1 MAQREAEKLRREF
14 DSVGSRQGPCFPP
27 DLKERATRWIAEQRA
42 SGATAAEVAT
52 ALGLAV
58 GTVLRW
64 SSGVRARPTRSSS
77 RALVPVVVVP
87 DSVATRTVDVVSPSG
102 FRAEGLSI
110 AEAAALLKVLG

>member
-14 DSVGSRQGPCFPP
+14 ESVASRQGPCFPA
-27 DLKERATRWIAEQRA
+27 DLKERATRWIVEQRA
-42 SGATAAEVAT
+42 SGVTAAELAT
-52 ALGLAV
+52 ELGLAA

-64 SSGVRARPTRSSS
+64 SRGVSARATRSS

-87 DSVATRTVDVVSPSG
+87 DSDATRTVNVVSPSG

-110 AEAAALLKVLG
+110 AEAAALLKALG